1 MKVLVHIQAAW
12 TLASKFRLRRYW
24 PLIPEQGR
32 TSENSAYLCLGT
44 QWVPLVFGH
53 NSDRAQLTV
62 LLEMSKDPTGNDHLT
77 TYRIHAKYSFPS
89 HLKRFSACPQ
99 AKQDVSW

>member
-1 MKVLVHIQAAW
+1 MTVLLHIQAAW

-62 LLEMSKDPTGNDHLT
+62 LLEMSKDPTGNDHL
-77 TYRIHAKYSFPS
+77 
-89 HLKRFSACPQ
+89 
-99 AKQDVSW
+99 